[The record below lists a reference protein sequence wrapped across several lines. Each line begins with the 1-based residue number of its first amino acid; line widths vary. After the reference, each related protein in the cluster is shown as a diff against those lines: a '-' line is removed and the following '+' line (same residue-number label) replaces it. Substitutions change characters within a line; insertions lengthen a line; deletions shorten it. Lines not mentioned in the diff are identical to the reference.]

1 MQSSCLAA
9 DVLQL
14 PPLLLLL
21 IRAASLFSLFV
32 VVVEHSN
39 IRFLLSRVTNS
50 FGSFGDNK
58 KFRNKSFSTYRPSSW
73 PSLYSELGSVFLT
86 FTFRG

>member
-14 PPLLLLL
+14 PPPPLLLL

-50 FGSFGDNK
+50 FGSFGDK
-58 KFRNKSFSTYRPSSW
+58 KI
-73 PSLYSELGSVFLT
+73 
-86 FTFRG
+86 

>member
-21 IRAASLFSLFV
+21 LIRAASLFLLFV
-32 VVVEHSN
+32 VVVEHPN
-39 IRFLLSRVTNS
+39 IRFLLSRVTNC

-58 KFRNKSFSTYRPSSW
+58 KNLETSLSQLTGRALGPVCTPSWDRS
-73 PSLYSELGSVFLT
+73 S
-86 FTFRG
+86 